1 MVGFIFFIQQV
12 LIEYLLGT
20 VLDADE
26 QSDPWNSCCW
36 GAYVPVEEA
45 RWGASKFD
53 TCQVVNKYCGEPNQ
67 SVVDARVCDGV
78 LVGVGCYN
86 ENARGCVVWA
96 TDADFS

>member
-1 MVGFIFFIQQV
+1 M
-12 LIEYLLGT
+12 
-20 VLDADE
+20 
-26 QSDPWNSCCW
+26 
-36 GAYVPVEEA
+36 EEA

-86 ENARGCVVWA
+86 ENARGCVV
-96 TDADFS
+96 